1 MFRRKSAD
9 VATEEPVIADPV
21 VAVQPKSYTPKKGE
35 ATPKRVVA
43 GRRQVGA
50 PPADRKE
57 ALRRSRDKDRETRTE
72 QREGMMKGDPRYL
85 MKRDQGADRALARDV
100 VDSRFNVGSLFL
112 VALLVILIGSTRSM
126 PVSVQYGANLL
137 FLFMILAFVVDSF
150 FLCRRIRKLVRE
162 RLPKQDVRWRGLYG
176 YAVMRTLSFRR
187 IRVPR
192 PRVKIGDRI

>member
-21 VAVQPKSYTPKKGE
+21 VAAQPKSYTPKKGE

-43 GRRQVGA
+43 GRRLVGA

>member
-9 VATEEPVIADPV
+9 VATEEPVVEEPV

-35 ATPKRVVA
+35 ATPKRVVT

-57 ALRRSRDKDRETRTE
+57 ALRRARDKDRETRTE

-162 RLPKQDVRWRGLYG
+162 RLPKQDVRWGGLYG

>member
-9 VATEEPVIADPV
+9 VATEEPVVEDPA
-21 VAVQPKSYTPKKGE
+21 VAPLSKSYTPKKGE
-35 ATPKRVVA
+35 ATPKRVAA
-43 GRRQVGA
+43 GRRLVGA

-57 ALRRSRDKDRETRTE
+57 ALRRSRDKDRETRNE

-85 MKRDQGADRALARDV
+85 MKRDQGPDRAIARDV

-112 VALLVILIGSTRSM
+112 VALFIILIGSTRAM
-126 PVSVQYGANLL
+126 PTSVQFGANLL
-137 FLFMILAFVVDSF
+137 FLFMIFAFVVDGF

-162 RLPKQDVRWRGLYG
+162 RLPKQDVRWAGLYG

-192 PRVKIGDRI
+192 PRVKVGDKI

>member
-21 VAVQPKSYTPKKGE
+21 VAAQPKSYTPKKGE

-43 GRRQVGA
+43 GRRLVGA

-112 VALLVILIGSTRSM
+112 VRGWSRS
-126 PVSVQYGANLL
+126 
-137 FLFMILAFVVDSF
+137 
-150 FLCRRIRKLVRE
+150 VRC
-162 RLPKQDVRWRGLYG
+162 
-176 YAVMRTLSFRR
+176 A
-187 IRVPR
+187 
-192 PRVKIGDRI
+192 

>member
-21 VAVQPKSYTPKKGE
+21 VAAQPKSYTPKKGE

-43 GRRQVGA
+43 GRRLVGA

-162 RLPKQDVRWRGLYG
+162 RLPKENVRWGGLYG

-187 IRVPR
+187 LRVPK
-192 PRVKIGDRI
+192 PRVRVGDKI